1 MITIKKQLNLPDT
14 YPLERIGK
22 REEILF
28 FDIETTGFSGEYSH
42 LYLIGC
48 ISYQENGW
56 NLIQWFAD
64 SRDGERDLLHAF
76 FAFMKNYL
84 KISQL

>member
-42 LYLIGC
+42 FCLLYT
-48 ISYQENGW
+48 SDA
-56 NLIQWFAD
+56 AD
-64 SRDGERDLLHAF
+64 ETSRG
-76 FAFMKNYL
+76 
-84 KISQL
+84 